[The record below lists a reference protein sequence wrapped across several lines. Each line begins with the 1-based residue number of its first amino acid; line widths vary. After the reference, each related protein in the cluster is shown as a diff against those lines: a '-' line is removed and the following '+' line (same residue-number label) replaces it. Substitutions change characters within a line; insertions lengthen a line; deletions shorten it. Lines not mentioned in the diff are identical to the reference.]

1 MRPIRLTRREALKA
15 AGLGALG
22 FYLSPALL
30 SRPAQAAALEIT
42 IPLTEPPSLDPAHS
56 NDLVSIHPVKN
67 LFEGLVDVDDQGRPQ
82 PLTAE
87 SWEISSD
94 GTVYTFKIRA
104 GAKWSDGQP
113 VTAHDFEY
121 AMKRNLDP
129 ATANDAAFYLYA
141 LKGAEEFNTGKAT
154 DSSGVGIKAADD
166 QTLVATLKEPAAYY
180 FGLLTTIPNLP
191 VRKDVVDKFG
201 DKWFEAGNIVANGA
215 YAVDSWRHDDE
226 LALIANPHYWGG
238 TPAVSKATYK
248 LFAQGDLTTSQ
259 QLAAYEN
266 GELQWSEIPG
276 GDRQRVVSDPKLSKQ
291 IVAYDRAAVYYIVAK
306 SDKAPWSDA
315 RIRQAL
321 YFAIDPDKAVAAS
334 GGPAYPADSMI
345 SRSIVGRN
353 PGAYPKRPD
362 PDKARGLLADAG
374 FPNGAGFP
382 DFTYTTNAN
391 PQNNAMADFY
401 QQTFKEVLNLNV
413 KVQTMDY
420 KTYGQWRR
428 QNPYDLIRFIQDN
441 DFFDP
446 YSNFNSLFDSTL
458 PSFLL
463 NGWKNPQFDQVV
475 EQAAREQDLDKR
487 TSLYQQADA
496 ILAQEMPFIPVF
508 QFGGELL
515 VSPALKNVVPK
526 SVGNYV
532 VLKNIQ
538 PA

>member
-1 MRPIRLTRREALKA
+1 VP
-15 AGLGALG
+15 
-22 FYLSPALL
+22 
-30 SRPAQAAALEIT
+30 
-42 IPLTEPPSLDPAHS
+42 
-56 NDLVSIHPVKN
+56 
-67 LFEGLVDVDDQGRPQ
+67 
-82 PLTAE
+82 
-87 SWEISSD
+87 
-94 GTVYTFKIRA
+94 
-104 GAKWSDGQP
+104 
-113 VTAHDFEY
+113 
-121 AMKRNLDP
+121 
-129 ATANDAAFYLYA
+129 
-141 LKGAEEFNTGKAT
+141 
-154 DSSGVGIKAADD
+154 
-166 QTLVATLKEPAAYY
+166 
-180 FGLLTTIPNLP
+180 
-191 VRKDVVDKFG
+191 
-201 DKWFEAGNIVANGA
+201 
-215 YAVDSWRHDDE
+215 
-226 LALIANPHYWGG
+226 
-238 TPAVSKATYK
+238 
-248 LFAQGDLTTSQ
+248 
-259 QLAAYEN
+259 
-266 GELQWSEIPG
+266 
-276 GDRQRVVSDPKLSKQ
+276 
-291 IVAYDRAAVYYIVAK
+291 K
-306 SDKAPWSDA
+306 SDKAPWSDV

-362 PDKARGLLADAG
+362 PDKARGLLSDAG